1 MSSVY
6 PFHMVYTE
14 SLYISAWASALLVQ
28 TVMGNA
34 KASKCGTSNRYRF
47 PRFFFIWPRLSTKI
61 GLNPSGLGNL
71 QGHKTIMRAM
81 KHDLL

>member
-1 MSSVY
+1 MFMSSVY

-47 PRFFFIWPRLSTKI
+47 PRFFFIWPRLFTKI
-61 GLNPSGLGNL
+61 MIKPVRVGESARTQNR
-71 QGHKTIMRAM
+71 HRYE
-81 KHDLL
+81 